1 MSLFFIRQHI
11 HCSCQDLPAFDW
23 NSEYSQLVTNN
34 SRKSSNYCCT
44 CGLIAIKYW

>member
-1 MSLFFIRQHI
+1 MSKVSCFFYS

-34 SRKSSNYCCT
+34 SRKNSNYT
-44 CGLIAIKYW
+44 VVHAHW